1 MRLIRD
7 LHELRDQAKP
17 ITLAAGFF
25 DGVHRGHRSIIEY
38 AKTSAHA
45 NGGEA
50 WVLTFDRHPLK
61 VLRPEAAPLMLT
73 STPHKLA
80 LICDCEVDGCI
91 VLPFSHEL
99 AAMAPA
105 DFAAWLFHCAPTLSE
120 IVVGDNWRFGA
131 GGAGTPELLRELG
144 VEEGLSVTTLPP
156 VLEVE
161 ETISSTRIRMAIMR
175 GELDNAARML
185 GRPVSVLG
193 TVVRGKAIGRTLGY
207 PSANIDPHNEALPPL
222 GVYAVQAL
230 VRGKLYDGVMNFG
243 TRPTFEKN
251 MAVPPI
257 LELHLLDF
265 ESSLYDEDIEAYFIA
280 HLRDEWYFATIDEL
294 TAQIADDVRV
304 TREILKT
311 KGLDAETEATLCRA
325 WDARIN
331 TIHKQGEVE

>member
-7 LHELRDQAKP
+7 LQELRDQAKP

-25 DGVHRGHRSIIEY
+25 DGVHRGHRRIIEQ
-38 AKTSAHA
+38 AKHSAHA

-61 VLRPEAAPLMLT
+61 ILRPEAAPLMLT
-73 STPHKLA
+73 STAHKLA

-91 VLPFSHEL
+91 VLPFTREF
-99 AAMAPA
+99 AATPPA

-120 IVVGDNWRFGA
+120 IVVGENWRFGA
-131 GGAGTPELLRELG
+131 GGAGTPELLRQHG
-144 VEEGLSVTTLPP
+144 PEEGLTVTTLPP
-156 VLEVE
+156 VLDTE

-175 GELDNAARML
+175 GELDHAAKML

-193 TVVRGKAIGRTLGY
+193 TVVHGQAIGRKLGY

-230 VRGKLYDGVMNFG
+230 VDGKLHDGVMNFG

-265 ESSLYDEDIEAYFIA
+265 EGSIYDDDIEAYFIA

-294 TAQIADDVRV
+294 TDQIADDVRA

-311 KGLDAETEATLCRA
+311 KGLDAETQATLCSA

-331 TIHKQGEVE
+331 TIRREGEIE